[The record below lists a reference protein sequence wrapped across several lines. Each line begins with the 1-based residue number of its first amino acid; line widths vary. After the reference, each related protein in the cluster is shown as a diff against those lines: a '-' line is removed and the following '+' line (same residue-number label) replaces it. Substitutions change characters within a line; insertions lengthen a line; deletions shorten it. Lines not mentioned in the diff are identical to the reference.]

1 MKSFQSLAL
10 VFASTVALL
19 SSCNSDNENNL
30 EEEVAPKAT
39 VTVIH
44 PQYSSIS
51 VSESLMA
58 YSSYQKKNQ
67 IISSTNGVLTQMNF
81 KIGDRIS
88 KGQLVAVIQTKE
100 SNAISKLNL
109 PDSLKQFSG
118 TLKITASNDG
128 LVTSVLHQQGE
139 LIQEGDLILETS
151 DLNSL
156 VFTLSVPYESHDH
169 IAIGKSMTLLL
180 PDGNQIQTTVS
191 KSLYEVDVASQS
203 ENLLLIPTQNI
214 SLPENLAANVMIN
227 SSLKENAQVVP
238 KDVVLSNETLTEF
251 WVMKVVN
258 DSTAIQVPIEKGIE
272 NDSLIEILSPEFLP
286 TDELIEKGNFGLEDS
301 ALISISKN

>member
-19 SSCNSDNENNL
+19 SSCNLDNENNL
-30 EEEVAPKAT
+30 EQEVAPKAT

-88 KGQLVAVIQTKE
+88 KGQVVAVLQTKE

-118 TLKITASNDG
+118 TIKITAVNDG
-128 LVTSVLHQQGE
+128 LVTLVQHQQGE
-139 LIQEGDLILETS
+139 VVQEGDLILETS
-151 DLNSL
+151 DLSSL
-156 VFTLSVPYESHDH
+156 VFKLSVPYESHDKV
-169 IAIGKSMTLLL
+169 IIGKSMTLLL
-180 PDGNQIQTTVS
+180 PDGNQIQTTIS
-191 KSLYEVDVASQS
+191 KSLYEVDVASQT

-238 KDVVLSNETLTEF
+238 KEVVLSNETLTEF

-258 DSTAIQVPIEKGIE
+258 DSTAIQVLIEKGIE

-286 TDELIEKGNFGLEDS
+286 TDELIEKGNFVLEDS